1 MSGPDQPSAARAIG
15 IVTGASAGLGEAFAR
30 QVDVH
35 PAFAGLREIWLVAR
49 RGERLQ
55 ALADEL
61 PSGRGVAVAA
71 DLAVQPGVDLVLAR
85 ARASGARVQLL
96 VNNAGFGL
104 LGPLASQDPEQ
115 LGRMLDLNVRAGTL
129 LLRGLAPQMHAG
141 ARVLQVASAA
151 AYVPAPYFAAYA
163 ASKSY
168 ALALALALREEW
180 RARGISVCAVCPGPV
195 RTEFFAAAGADARAY
210 ADGLAPGRVVALAL
224 RDVLADRAVSH
235 AGIGPGLLAW
245 VAGVV
250 PRSVLVRLS
259 GRRNL
264 RRASSTGTGTG
275 TGGVSGGPDGG

>member
-1 MSGPDQPSAARAIG
+1 MNGSERAAGREIG
-15 IVTGASAGLGEAFAR
+15 IITGASAGLGEAFAR

-49 RGERLQ
+49 RAGRLQ
-55 ALADEL
+55 ALAAEL
-61 PSGRGVAVAA
+61 PSGRGVAIAA
-71 DLAVQPGVDLVLAR
+71 DLAVQPGVDLVLER

-104 LGPLASQDPEQ
+104 LGPLATQDPEQ

-129 LLRGLAPQMHAG
+129 LLRGLAPLMHPG

-168 ALALALALREEW
+168 ALALALAVREEW
-180 RARGISVCAVCPGPV
+180 RPRGISVCAVCPGPV
-195 RTEFFAAAGADARAY
+195 RTEFFAVARPGAVQAEVDAEVGAGV
-210 ADGLAPGRVVALAL
+210 GLAPARVVALAL

-235 AGIGPGLLAW
+235 AGVGPTVLARA
-245 VAGVV
+245 AGVL
-250 PRSVLVRLS
+250 PRSVLVRLA

-264 RRASSTGTGTG
+264 RRAS
-275 TGGVSGGPDGG
+275 GGVSGAPDGG